1 MYILTLKGKLPEKLW
16 EIRAKHGHSTF
27 RKELIKEVNKLGVT
41 KKQLEDG
48 YAYKNGFLVKVEN
61 ILKGSLDSIPSPSSS
76 VKIQSMGGKVCLW
89 CKGKT
94 LLGLVNKLLKT
105 KSLLTSPST
114 VLPYYL
120 KLTFQPII

>member
-1 MYILTLKGKLPEKLW
+1 MPLKGKLPEKLW

-27 RKELIKEVNKLGVT
+27 RKELINEVNKLGVT

-61 ILKGSLDSIPSPSSS
+61 ILKGSLDSISSPS
-76 VKIQSMGGKVCLW
+76 VKIQIMDRKVSLR

-94 LLGLVNKLLKT
+94 LLDNVQQCFAEKNKKQKT
-105 KSLLTSPST
+105 QMFTTP
-114 VLPYYL
+114 
-120 KLTFQPII
+120 